1 MLFWDASMKT
11 YVYVDAFNLYFGCVK
26 NTPYKWLDLS
36 KLCAILLPQHQIERI
51 KYFTAYVK
59 ALPNNPDAPRRQQT
73 YIRALQTLSHLEIVY
88 GHFLSHNVRMPLAHP
103 IVGQPRT
110 VEVLKTEEKGSDV
123 NLAVQLLHDAYQNRY
138 ESAVVISGDSDLLSA
153 VQIVKNELGK
163 PVGVLNPQ
171 KRPSRM
177 LQQHATFYKHIRP
190 GVLAGSQFPRVL
202 KDQHGTFNKPSEW

>member
-59 ALPNNPDAPRRQQT
+59 ALPNNPDAPRRQQS
-73 YIRALQTLSHLEIVY
+73 YIRALQTLSHFEIVY

-190 GVLAGSQFPRVL
+190 GVLAASQFPRVL
-202 KDQHGTFNKPSEW
+202 KNQHGTFNKPLEW